1 MMLEL
6 IKDEDIYIYIYI
18 YNSWLKQNLIFAE
31 MIR

>member
-6 IKDEDIYIYIYI
+6 IKDEDIYIYIY
-18 YNSWLKQNLIFAE
+18 NSCLKQSLIFAE

>member
-6 IKDEDIYIYIYI
+6 IKDEDIYIYIY
-18 YNSWLKQNLIFAE
+18 NSWLKQSLIFAE